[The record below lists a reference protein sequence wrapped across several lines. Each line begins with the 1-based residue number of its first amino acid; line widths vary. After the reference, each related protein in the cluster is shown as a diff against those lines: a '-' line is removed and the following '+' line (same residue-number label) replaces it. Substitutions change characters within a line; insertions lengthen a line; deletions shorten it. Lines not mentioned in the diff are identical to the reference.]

1 MRPWRRN
8 DGMGYLFP
16 RGRPRFVTMMVAI
29 WAGFMVATA
38 GAAIYPPVTGLVTP
52 LVCPGQAETD
62 SRTYSTRP
70 GETIV
75 TRDYLCTTP
84 GGKPESIMF
93 KTLAATCAAYA
104 LIAFV
109 LLTMVGLWRGRNGA
123 AAAAAPDP
131 APGLP
136 RYPADPLAEFITG
149 HNFEP
154 RARADE
160 GETAR
165 RLAELKRL
173 HDAGLIADDDY
184 EAKKAE
190 ILSGL

>member
-16 RGRPRFVTMMVAI
+16 RGRPRFVTVMVAI

-52 LVCPGQAETD
+52 LVCPGEAATD

-75 TRDYLCTTP
+75 TRDYLCTPP

-109 LLTMVGLWRGRNGA
+109 LLTLVGLWRGRNGA

-136 RYPADPLAEFITG
+136 RYPADPLAEFITRPSFQP
-149 HNFEP
+149 HEP
-154 RARADE
+154 
-160 GETAR
+160 GEAEAAR

-173 HDAGLIADDDY
+173 HDSGLIADSDY